1 MDAEKMLENLPIPD
15 TNNPEELQLYI
26 LRLREILQEIIKEI
40 KNFESR

>member
-1 MDAEKMLENLPIPD
+1 MLENLPIPD